1 MALLVPS
8 PEIFSL
14 AVRETPA
21 TAIPRTGSRNV
32 RLISVCS
39 GVKDLKKADLKLRDE
54 DGVRW
59 LYGQVKESATAP
71 FPSNKGKEEKLDY
84 YVNTGYAIRT
94 LRKEFPELFYRELNF
109 DIYRA
114 LWVDITS
121 MWQPME
127 NTIRVRWTVHGIP
140 RIPWERRSRFD
151 GTSEYKLDKDGKI
164 YEHKVHNIA
173 LNGSQT
179 FPGFAV
185 DSINPKANLLIYFS
199 PTQPHPWPF
208 HRSTQPQQEF
218 GARGLAALPPF
229 HAATIDPGPVPAATL
244 PVPAGRSIDP
254 VVSRSRSNNTRIPQP

>member
-8 PEIFSL
+8 PEIFPL

-71 FPSNKGKEEKLDY
+71 FPSNKGKEEKLEY

-94 LRKEFPELFYRELNF
+94 LRKEFPELFYRELIF
-109 DIYRA
+109 DIYRDDIVFKDPVNAFSGIENYKSIFWALRFNGRVFFRA

-173 LNGSQT
+173 LNGPQT

-199 PTQPHPWPF
+199 HTPGHSTVPRSRSRNSALASSLPF
-208 HRSTQPQQEF
+208 HRSTQP
-218 GARGLAALPPF
+218 P
-229 HAATIDPGPVPAATL
+229 
-244 PVPAGRSIDP
+244 
-254 VVSRSRSNNTRIPQP
+254 